1 VTRIRLR
8 YVKEYRDQTGVV
20 RRYFRRGKAK
30 EIPLRGE
37 PGSREF
43 MEAYQAA
50 LEQHSEPPAKP
61 IGSSRT
67 EPGTMAALIAS
78 YYSSGAYKNLAP
90 ITRATYRN
98 EIEKIRQQHGTKRVA
113 KLGRDHIKKLVAEKA
128 ETPGAANKLLRVLK
142 MLMRFALDMDP
153 PMRRDDPTAGLKKL
167 RVPGDGFRAWKDA
180 DIAVFEAVH
189 PVGSRARLALALLLF
204 TAQRRSDVIRMG
216 RQHVRAGLIAVKQ
229 QKTGAA
235 LWIPIHRDLQAV
247 LDATPADNLT
257 FLVTASGKPFSPAGF
272 GNWFGD
278 CCREAGLSVGFNA
291 HGLRKAAARRLA
303 EAGCTANQIMAITG
317 HRSLAE
323 VERYTLAA
331 EQVMLARQAIDRLG
345 TKSEQAVSNPTGALD
360 KSEKKA

>member
-1 VTRIRLR
+1 MTRIRLR
-8 YVKEYRDQTGVV
+8 YVKEYLDQTGVV

-30 EIPLRGE
+30 EIPLPGE

-43 MEAYQAA
+43 MAVYQAA
-50 LEQHSEPPAKP
+50 LEQHSTTPPKP
-61 IGSSRT
+61 IGASRT

-78 YYSSGAYKNLAP
+78 YYGSAEYKNLAP

-98 EIEKIRQQHGTKRVA
+98 EIERVRLRHGTKRVA
-113 KLGRDHIKKLVAEKA
+113 KLGREHIKKLVAEKA
-128 ETPGAANKLLRVLK
+128 ASPGAANKLLRILK

-153 PMRRDDPTAGLKKL
+153 PMRRDDPTAGLKRL
-167 RVPGDGFRAWKDA
+167 RVPGDGFLAWEDA
-180 DIAVFEAVH
+180 DIAVFEAAH

-216 RQHVRAGLIAVKQ
+216 RQHVRGGLIAVRQ
-229 QKTGAA
+229 QKTGAS

-247 LDATPADNLT
+247 LDGSPANNLT
-257 FLVTASGKPFSPAGF
+257 FLVTASGKPFSAAGF

-278 CCREAGLSVGFNA
+278 CCREAGLGIGFNA

-303 EAGCTANQIMAITG
+303 EAGCTSKQIMAITG
-317 HRSLAE
+317 HRSLSE

-331 EQVMLARQAIDRLG
+331 EQVILARRAIDRLG
-345 TKSEQAVSNPTGALD
+345 TNSEQPLSNSDDALD
-360 KSEKKA
+360 KSAGKS

>member
-1 VTRIRLR
+1 M
-8 YVKEYRDQTGVV
+8 

-30 EIPLRGE
+30 EIALPGE

-50 LEQHSEPPAKP
+50 LDEHSEPAAKL
-61 IGSSRT
+61 IGAQRT
-67 EPGTMAALIAS
+67 EPGTMAALVAS
-78 YYSSGAYKNLAP
+78 YYASAEYKNLAP

-98 EIEKIRQQHGTKRVA
+98 EIEKIRLRHGTKRVS
-113 KLGRDHIKKLVAEKA
+113 KLTREHVKKLLSEKA
-128 ETPGAANKLLRVLK
+128 DTPGAANKLLRTLK
-142 MLMRFALDMDP
+142 MLMRFALAMDP
-153 PMRRDDPTAGLKKL
+153 PLPRDDPTSGLKKL
-167 RVPGDGFRAWKDA
+167 RIPGEGFRAWEDA
-180 DIAVFEAVH
+180 DIAIFEAAH

-216 RQHVRAGLIAVKQ
+216 RQHVRGGLISVKQ
-229 QKTGAA
+229 QKTGTA
-235 LWIPIHRDLQAV
+235 LWIPIHRDLQTI
-247 LDATPADNLT
+247 LDASPAANLT
-257 FLVTASGKPFSPAGF
+257 FLVTAGGKPFSAAGF

-278 CCREAGLSVGFNA
+278 CCREAGMSVGFNA

-303 EAGCTANQIMAITG
+303 EAGCTSKQIMAITG

-331 EQVMLARQAIDRLG
+331 EQVLLARQAIGRIG
-345 TKSEQAVSNPTGALD
+345 TNSEQQVSNSPEPLD